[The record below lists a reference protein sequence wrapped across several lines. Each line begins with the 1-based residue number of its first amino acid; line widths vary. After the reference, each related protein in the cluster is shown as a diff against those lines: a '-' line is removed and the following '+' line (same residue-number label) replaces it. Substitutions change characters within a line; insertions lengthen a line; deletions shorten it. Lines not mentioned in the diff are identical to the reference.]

1 MLDSIYVA
9 TSGLNGHQKG
19 LKNISNNVANMNS
32 PGYKGSNNQFT
43 DVYLRES
50 GQSSTGQDL
59 MPGGGLQLLKPSV
72 NFESGEVRATGRDM
86 DTAIQ
91 GAGFF
96 VVRDGQGNQLYTK
109 AGRFEFDANG
119 NMVTMEDGYEVL
131 GNATS
136 DGSSLVPVTLGN
148 LRFNQMEVSS
158 LVRFVGN
165 LSSTDGDVSD
175 TGPDVKTDPVTVY
188 DGQGTA
194 RSLTFEFTVKR
205 VTDPATQQVTL
216 ESGTWDVKVKEGSIE
231 VGRGQYKMLGNGA
244 DPQAK
249 EFGVA
254 LTSANGVVSN
264 VMVALGGSV
273 TALSTGTTSSIKAE
287 FVDGHAP
294 GTLTATSLDASGSL
308 VITYSNGQSAKGPKI
323 AVAEFSS
330 PENLT
335 RAGGALFAYEG
346 TDPVRYVELGGS
358 TVLRSGSL
366 ELSNVDLTDQF
377 STMILIQRGFQ
388 ASSQVLST
396 ANEMIQSLYDLK
408 SRR

>member
-9 TSGLNGHQKG
+9 ASGLNGHQKG

-50 GQSSTGQDL
+50 GQSGTGQDL
-59 MPGGGLQLLKPSV
+59 MPGGGLQLLKPSI

-96 VVRDGQGNQLYTK
+96 VVRDGQGNLLYTK

-119 NMVTMEDGYEVL
+119 NMVTMEDGHEVM
-131 GNATS
+131 GHASSNE
-136 DGSSLVPVTLGN
+136 SSLVPVTLGA
-148 LRFNQMEVSS
+148 LRLNPMEVTSE
-158 LVRFVGN
+158 VRFVGN

-175 TGPDVKTDPVTVY
+175 SGPDLKTDPVTVY

-194 RSLTFEFTVKR
+194 RALTFEFTVKR
-205 VTDPATQQVTL
+205 VKDAATQQVTL
-216 ESGTWDVKVKEGSIE
+216 ESGAWDVKAKEGDLE
-231 VGRGQYKMLGNGA
+231 VGAGQYKMLGNGA

-249 EFGVA
+249 AFSIA
-254 LTSANGVVSN
+254 LTSKNGALSN
-264 VMVALGGSV
+264 VLVSLGGAV
-273 TALSTGTTSSIKAE
+273 TALSTGTTSTIKAE

-294 GTLTATSLDASGSL
+294 GTLTATSLDASGAV
-308 VITYSNGQSAKGPKI
+308 VITYSNGQTAKGPKI
-323 AVAEFSS
+323 AVAEFST
-330 PENLT
+330 PELLT
-335 RAGGALFAYEG
+335 RATGALFSYEG
-346 TDPVRYVELGGS
+346 TEPVQYVSLGDA